1 MLPFARMD
9 EFQFIEI
16 QIILSIPMSVSVINS

>member
-9 EFQFIEI
+9 EFQFIKI
-16 QIILSIPMSVSVINS
+16 QIILSISMSASVIN

>member
-9 EFQFIEI
+9 EFQFIKI
-16 QIILSIPMSVSVINS
+16 QIILSISMYVSVIN